1 MKFKINMCLLDR
13 ALRTIGSIYLIYIG
27 FINTELLANPLLNL
41 MLGGF
46 GVFNIIVVMV
56 GFCPVYFIAGISTTK
71 KT

>member
-1 MKFKINMCLLDR
+1 MKFPLNMSILDR
-13 ALRTIGSIYLIYIG
+13 VLRTIGSIYLIYIG

-46 GVFNIIVVMV
+46 GVFNIVFVAV

-71 KT
+71 KS